1 MTILVPTDFSKLSKV
16 AVLYAA
22 RIAKKLKANV
32 IVLAVITMNT
42 AAATSIKW
50 KKLEDEMIKM
60 AKQDADQLME
70 EVRSQIKGKL
80 EITYQYINGYP
91 VEERIETYAV
101 ENRVDLIVM
110 GTKGASGLKK
120 VIMGSNT
127 ASVIGNSSIP
137 VIAVPGETEFKQI
150 KKIVYASDMT
160 NISKE
165 IKTLVRFAGIFKA
178 SIRVLHVI
186 PSNSTNKIDIKK
198 TVADLVKQ
206 SKYSKISLKVFRNDH
221 IADAVDLFVADHEA
235 DMLAMFTHKLVFY
248 EKLFGKSVTRQ
259 LSFHARVPLLTFN
272 KTTLG

>member
-32 IVLAVITMNT
+32 VVLAVISMNT
-42 AAATSIKW
+42 SAATSIKW
-50 KKLEDEMIKM
+50 KKLQDEMIKM
-60 AKQDADQLME
+60 AKQDADQLID

-91 VEERIETYAV
+91 VESRIETYAV

-127 ASVIGNSSIP
+127 ASVIGSSSRP

-160 NISKE
+160 NISEE
-165 IKTLVRFAGIFKA
+165 IKTLAMFASTFNA

-186 PSNSTNKIDIKK
+186 PFNSTKKIDIKK
-198 TVADLVKQ
+198 NVAELIKQ
-206 SKYSKISLKVFRNDH
+206 AKYSKISLTVSRNDR
-221 IADAVDLFVADHEA
+221 IIDAVDHFVEDQKADL
-235 DMLAMFTHKLVFY
+235 LAMFTHKLDFF
-248 EKLFGKSVTRQ
+248 EKFFGLGVTRQ
-259 LSFHARVPLLTFN
+259 LAFHARVPLLSFN
-272 KTTLG
+272 KTTLI

>member
-32 IVLAVITMNT
+32 IVLAVITISNS
-42 AAATSIKW
+42 AATSIKW

-60 AKQDADQLME
+60 AKQDADELME

-80 EITYQYINGYP
+80 EIRYQYINGYP
-91 VEERIETYAV
+91 IEERIEAYAV

-120 VIMGSNT
+120 VIIGSNT

-150 KKIVYASDMT
+150 KKIVYASDMIH
-160 NISKE
+160 ISKE
-165 IKTLVRFAGIFKA
+165 IKTLVRFAGIFNA

-186 PSNSTNKIDIKK
+186 PSSSTNKIDIKK
-198 TVADLVKQ
+198 TVADLVKHSQ
-206 SKYSKISLKVFRNDH
+206 YSKISLKVFRNDH
-221 IADAVDLFVADHEA
+221 IADAVDFFVADQKA

-272 KTTLG
+272 KTTLR

>member
-32 IVLAVITMNT
+32 VVLAVISMNT
-42 AAATSIKW
+42 SAATSIKW
-50 KKLEDEMIKM
+50 KKLQDEMIKM
-60 AKQDADQLME
+60 AKQDADQLID

-80 EITYQYINGYP
+80 EITYEYINGYP
-91 VEERIETYAV
+91 VESRIETYAV

-137 VIAVPGETEFKQI
+137 VIAVPGETEFKPM

-165 IKTLVRFAGIFKA
+165 IKTLLRFAGIFNA

-186 PSNSTNKIDIKK
+186 PSNSTNKVDVKK
-198 TVADLVKQ
+198 IVADLVKQ
-206 SKYSKISLKVFRNDH
+206 SKYSKISLKVLRNDH
-221 IADAVDLFVADHEA
+221 IADAVDLFVADQKA
-235 DMLAMFTHKLVFY
+235 DMLAMFTHKLGFY

-259 LSFHARVPLLTFN
+259 LAFHAHVPLLTFN

>member
-42 AAATSIKW
+42 SAATSIKW

-127 ASVIGNSSIP
+127 ASVISNSSIP
-137 VIAVPGETEFKQI
+137 VIAVPGETEFNPI

-186 PSNSTNKIDIKK
+186 PSSSTNKIDIKK

-206 SKYSKISLKVFRNDH
+206 SKYSKISMKVFRNDH
-221 IADAVDLFVADHEA
+221 IADAVDLFVADQKA
-235 DMLAMFTHKLVFY
+235 DMLAMFTHKLLFY

-259 LSFHARVPLLTFN
+259 LSFHARLPLLTFN
-272 KTTLG
+272 RTTLG

>member
-42 AAATSIKW
+42 SAATSIKW
-50 KKLEDEMIKM
+50 KKLQDEMIKM
-60 AKQDADQLME
+60 AKQDADRLLE

-91 VEERIETYAV
+91 VEARIETYAV
-101 ENRVDLIVM
+101 ENSVDLIVM

-127 ASVIGNSSIP
+127 ASVISNSSIP
-137 VIAVPGETEFKQI
+137 VIAVPGETEYKHI

-165 IKTLVRFAGIFKA
+165 IKSLARFATIFNA
-178 SIRVLHVI
+178 SIRVLHII
-186 PSNSTNKIDIKK
+186 PSNSTKKIAIKK

-206 SKYSKISLKVFRNDH
+206 SKYSKISLKVFRSDH
-221 IADAVDLFVADHEA
+221 IADAVDLFVADQKA

-248 EKLFGKSVTRQ
+248 EKLFGKSITRQ

-272 KTTLG
+272 KTTLQ

>member
-42 AAATSIKW
+42 SAATSIKW

-80 EITYQYINGYP
+80 EITYEYINGYP

-178 SIRVLHVI
+178 SIRVLHII
-186 PSNSTNKIDIKK
+186 PSSSTNKIDIKK

-206 SKYSKISLKVFRNDH
+206 SKYSKISMKVFRNDH
-221 IADAVDLFVADHEA
+221 IADAVDLFVADQKA

-248 EKLFGKSVTRQ
+248 ERLFGKSVTRQ
-259 LSFHARVPLLTFN
+259 LSFHARLPLLTFN
-272 KTTLG
+272 RTTLG